1 MKRRLSI
8 QLKALFLLIVFASN
22 TAVGFACAL
31 GVDMG
36 FNTSNHNAVE
46 EATEIHVHADG
57 EKHVHEKEASA
68 ATTHEHQD
76 GVKHQ
81 HDSEPAKQ
89 VPTGDSKS
97 FTKSPGGCCS
107 DDVQKFQNL
116 DKNLNQNVNAGID
129 VPVFFAIVSTFLG
142 IDLSQGNKDFPP
154 KYKARFFYPP
164 PPDIRIAIQ
173 SFQI

>member
-1 MKRRLSI
+1 MKVRLSI

-22 TAVGFACAL
+22 TAVGFACSL

-36 FNTSNHNAVE
+36 FNTSNHSVVE

-57 EKHVHEKEASA
+57 KKHVHEKEASV
-68 ATTHEHQD
+68 ATTHVHQD
-76 GVKHQ
+76 GTKHQ
-81 HDSEPAKQ
+81 HDNEPAKQ
-89 VPTGDSKS
+89 IPTGDSKS

-107 DDVQKFQNL
+107 DDVQKFQHL

-129 VPVFFAIVSTFLG
+129 VSAFVAIVSTFLG
-142 IDLSQGNKDFPP
+142 IDLSQVNRDFPP